1 MSRVTEAEK
10 RAHRDSQRERYHWL
24 KSRRFCTSCGL
35 EKAAAGHVNCQRCI
49 DKRKAARDAKR
60 AAGGKG

>member
-1 MSRVTEAEK
+1 MSRVTEAAK

-35 EKAAAGHVNCQRCI
+35 EKAAAGH
-49 DKRKAARDAKR
+49 DAKR